1 MSKSFGF
8 DLLQDQIIE
17 RLGSELAAQTSM
29 MERLSNYGDTP
40 IERLLLGSMVLS
52 LKYLEQEWFKQVL
65 VTSDETMAK
74 RKHGLKAKNMNLFLG
89 VNTIFVQKQ
98 TDVAG
103 WRSDFVF
110 NVYASWDLMEPDSG
124 RKPGWDRLIVECDGH
139 DFHERTKEQATRDR
153 ERDRDAQIAGMEI
166 YRFTG
171 SELWRNPLG
180 CAEQVIAWA
189 NRRV

>member
-1 MSKSFGF
+1 MSKNFGF

-17 RLGSELAAQTSM
+17 QLASELAAQAAII
-29 MERLSNYGDTP
+29 ERVSNYGDTP

-52 LKYLEQEWFKQVL
+52 LKYLEQEWFKRVL
-65 VTSDETMAK
+65 VSSDETMAK
-74 RKHGLKAKNMNLFLG
+74 RKAGLKAQNMNLFLG
-89 VNTIFVQKQ
+89 ENTIFVQKQ

-110 NVYASWDLMEPDSG
+110 NVYASWDREPDAG

-139 DFHERTKEQATRDR
+139 DFHERTKEQAARDR

-180 CAEQVIAWA
+180 CAGQVIAWA

>member
-1 MSKSFGF
+1 MAKEFGF
-8 DLLQDQIIE
+8 DLLQSQILD
-17 RLGSELAAQTSM
+17 RLASELAAQADVI
-29 MERLSNYGDTP
+29 ERVSNYGDTP
-40 IERLLLGSMVLS
+40 IERLLLGSMFLS
-52 LKYLEQEWFKQVL
+52 LKYLEQEFFTRI
-65 VTSDETMAK
+65 VTSSDDFMAS
-74 RKHGLKAKNMNLFLG
+74 RKEKLKAKNMNLFLG
-89 VNTIFVQKQ
+89 QNTIFVQKQ

-110 NVYASWDLMEPDSG
+110 NVYADWDREPDSG

-139 DFHERTKEQATRDR
+139 DFHERTKEQAARDR
-153 ERDRDAQIAGMEI
+153 ERDRASQIAGMEI

-189 NRRV
+189 NKRV